1 MKYMNAKYILG
12 AFCAM
17 AIGLSSCT
25 ETWDDSPV
33 LKTHDGAQTATFL
46 NEPQMKSASVM
57 ITQDNKTSNLNL
69 TCSQP
74 DFGYAAAAAY
84 QVQMSLTPEFTD
96 YQEIRQRFYNC
107 AQINPL
113 YSDVA
118 SALEYLSDVRSEA
131 DLPLPYQ
138 KVYVR
143 LKAFVPQDPDNT
155 TFISNVVSYDAISAD
170 YLAIWVSGVPVNI
183 WLRGGM
189 NGWGGGPFV
198 PGSTTAAEWQFVTG
212 PDQDTWVYNNVTI
225 AAGEEFKIADD
236 SWSSINLGGPGDD
249 GPYTIEINKS
259 VALTDNGK
267 NLVVAENFTGNITLT
282 LSDGNYSV
290 KLTPAE

>member
-1 MKYMNAKYILG
+1 MNAKYFLG
-12 AFCAM
+12 AFCAL

-33 LKTHDGAQTATFL
+33 LKTHDGEQTASFL

-84 QVQMSLTPEFTD
+84 QVQMSLTPEFTQ

-118 SALEYLSDVRSEA
+118 SALEYLSGVRSEA

-155 TFISNVVSYDAISAD
+155 TFLSNVVSYDALSAD
-170 YLAIWVSGVPVNI
+170 YLAIWVGGVPVNI
-183 WLRGGM
+183 WVRGGM
-189 NGWGGGPFV
+189 NDWGGGPFV
-198 PGSTTAAEWQFVTG
+198 PGATEAAEWQLVTG
-212 PDQDTWVYNNVTI
+212 PDQDTWVYDNITI
-225 AAGEEFKIADD
+225 AAGEQFKLADD
-236 SWSSINLGGPGDD
+236 TWGNINLGGAGEVEPVA
-249 GPYTIEINKS
+249 IEFNKS
-259 VALTDNGK
+259 TALSQGGK
-267 NLVVAENFTGNITLT
+267 NLTVSENFTGKITLS
-282 LSDGNYSV
+282 LSDGNYYV
-290 KLTPAE
+290 TLTPTE

>member
-1 MKYMNAKYILG
+1 MNAKYILG
-12 AFCAM
+12 AFCAI
-17 AIGLSSCT
+17 AFGLSSCT

-33 LKTHDGAQTATFL
+33 LKTYDKVQTASFL
-46 NEPQMKSASVM
+46 NEPQMKSAPVM
-57 ITQDNKTSNLNL
+57 ITESNNKSNLNL

-118 SALEYLSDVRSEA
+118 SAIEYLSGVRSEA

-143 LKAFVPQDPDNT
+143 LKAFVPQDPDHT
-155 TFISNVVSYDAISAD
+155 TFLSNVVSYDAISAD
-170 YLAIWVSGVPVNI
+170 YLAIWVGGVPVNI
-183 WLRGGM
+183 WVRGGM
-189 NGWGGGPFV
+189 NDWGAGPFV
-198 PGSTTAAEWQFVTG
+198 AGATEAAEWQLVTG
-212 PDQDTWVYNNVTI
+212 PEQDTWVYDNITI
-225 AAGEEFKIADD
+225 TAGTQFKLADD
-236 SWSSINLGGPGDD
+236 AWANINLGAPGDAE
-249 GPYTIEINKS
+249 PVAVEPNKS
-259 VALTDNGK
+259 TTLAESGK
-267 NLVVAENFTGNITLT
+267 NLTVAEDFTGKITLT
-282 LSDGNYSV
+282 LSDGIYYIM
-290 KLTPAE
+290 LTPAQ